1 MLTEERLARILEL
14 LDKSGSVTVSELMEK
29 LDTSESTIRRDLNYL
44 DREDKLQKVRGG
56 AILKNGTVFNSKDDE
71 VNLRKMRNVDEKN
84 RVAKYAASLIR
95 PGDFVYLDAGTTTEC
110 MIDYITERDSTFV
123 TNAVG
128 HAKKLAGLG
137 LHVYLVGGEFKNTT
151 EAIVGEDALYSLRK
165 YNFSKGFF
173 GANGITKREGFTTPE
188 LKEAMVKEVA
198 MDHSRERYVLADSS
212 KFGIVSAVRFAEFTD
227 AKILTDCVTRSEY
240 SGCKNIVEVNDQ

>member
-95 PGDFVYLDAGTTTEC
+95 PGDFVYLDAGTPRE
-110 MIDYITERDSTFV
+110 F
-123 TNAVG
+123 
-128 HAKKLAGLG
+128 
-137 LHVYLVGGEFKNTT
+137 HVAELS
-151 EAIVGEDALYSLRK
+151 EAHLLQMPLDMRR
-165 YNFSKGFF
+165 N
-173 GANGITKREGFTTPE
+173 
-188 LKEAMVKEVA
+188 
-198 MDHSRERYVLADSS
+198 
-212 KFGIVSAVRFAEFTD
+212 
-227 AKILTDCVTRSEY
+227 
-240 SGCKNIVEVNDQ
+240 

>member
-84 RVAKYAASLIR
+84 QVAKYAASLIR
-95 PGDFVYLDAGTTTEC
+95 PGDFVYLDAGTTT
-110 MIDYITERDSTFV
+110 
-123 TNAVG
+123 
-128 HAKKLAGLG
+128 
-137 LHVYLVGGEFKNTT
+137 
-151 EAIVGEDALYSLRK
+151 
-165 YNFSKGFF
+165 
-173 GANGITKREGFTTPE
+173 
-188 LKEAMVKEVA
+188 
-198 MDHSRERYVLADSS
+198 
-212 KFGIVSAVRFAEFTD
+212 
-227 AKILTDCVTRSEY
+227 
-240 SGCKNIVEVNDQ
+240 